1 MLLTPIHCLDIGNK
15 TTLVGLYQI
24 GNFVKVKT
32 LSTKT
37 LIQAPEKLL
46 GINKDHRHPISYC
59 SVVPKAEESLLK
71 FVASKNITAYNLN
84 SKTKG
89 SFPVNYP
96 NPTEI
101 GQDRIAN
108 SLAAYHIAD
117 LPCIVIDVGTA
128 TTFDIVS
135 KDGGY
140 EGGVITPGAQGF
152 LDFLS
157 QNTALLPQVSTD
169 LPTPTSLIGRETK
182 IAMVLGAKVGYPC
195 MVEGIL
201 KCMKREIEETFN
213 KKPTIIVTGGGHQN
227 LKLED
232 ALICPH
238 LTIFG
243 LAKAYE
249 LNASDD
255 VY

>member
-1 MLLTPIHCLDIGNK
+1 MQLTSIYCLDIGNT
-15 TTLVGLYQI
+15 TTLLGLYQ
-24 GNFVKVKT
+24 GGHFVKVKT
-32 LSTKT
+32 FLTQKFIKT
-37 LIQAPEKLL
+37 PENLL
-46 GINKDHRHPISYC
+46 GISKDNNFPISYC
-59 SVVPKAEESLLK
+59 SVVPKAEESLLE
-71 FVASKNITAYNLN
+71 FVAKKKITAYNLN

-152 LDFLS
+152 LDFLN
-157 QNTALLPQVSTD
+157 QNTALLPRVSID
-169 LPTPTSLIGRETK
+169 LPTPPSLIGRETK
-182 IAMVLGAKVGYPC
+182 IAMVLGAKIGYTS
-195 MVEGIL
+195 MVKGIL
-201 KCMKREIEETFN
+201 NCMESEIEETFH
-213 KKPTIIVTGGGHQN
+213 KKPTIIVTGGGNHN
-227 LKLED
+227 LKLD
-232 ALICPH
+232 NALQYPH
-238 LTIFG
+238 LTILG

-249 LNASDD
+249 LNGTDTLR
-255 VY
+255 